1 MELDAGLLS
10 WGLRFV
16 AWGIVWGFGMG
27 SCASLRPSSC
37 GVAERI
43 ERPDVDADC
52 INRVP
57 HSRNLSLGIVSAT

>member
-1 MELDAGLLS
+1 MELDAGLLA

-16 AWGIVWGFGMG
+16 AWGMVW
-27 SCASLRPSSC
+27 ASAWVVAHHC
-37 GVAERI
+37 DQACVAERI

-57 HSRNLSLGIVSAT
+57 HSRNLSGLASAT